1 MTNDFELLK
10 WHKNTEDDI
19 FDSLRDWSYHR
30 FVCVMKN
37 NKVMQFSGILDENSN
52 GEISE
57 HFGPVHDT
65 NEDWNYDDIV
75 LWIEVPFI

>member
-1 MTNDFELLK
+1 
-10 WHKNTEDDI
+10 
-19 FDSLRDWSYHR
+19 
-30 FVCVMKN
+30 MKD
-37 NKVMQFSGILDENSN
+37 NKVMQFSGMLDENSN